1 MKRDKAVTAATRIKA
16 HLLIVEA
23 RFYADIC
30 DELARGAIA
39 AIERAGAT
47 WERHAVPGSLE
58 IPGAIVVAAPAFLF
72 VRRNARNALGEP
84 TELPDRRRIDAPLLA
99 GAITFG
105 VGWGLVGICPGPGIA
120 LLASRDSHIAWFVG
134 AMLAGMLLAYLVG
147 EWLGHRRQPA

>member
-1 MKRDKAVTAATRIKA
+1 MKFLSALVAGALFGSG
-16 HLLIVEA
+16 LLISGMLEPANVLGFLDLFGEW
-23 RFYADIC
+23 RPQ
-30 DELARGAIA
+30 LALVMG
-39 AIERAGAT
+39 
-47 WERHAVPGSLE
+47 
-58 IPGAIVVAAPAFLF
+58 GAIVVAAPAFLF